1 MELMEIFDQFSYKNI
16 FLKFSNNNIIII
28 YTFVVSCM
36 EFNLVLISIKI
47 DILSMLLY
55 WWNFSSIKFHS
66 ATNGWNGSEYVCN
79 KGRYLFLL
87 Q

>member
-16 FLKFSNNNIIII
+16 FLKFSNNNKIII

-55 WWNFSSIKFHS
+55 
-66 ATNGWNGSEYVCN
+66 
-79 KGRYLFLL
+79 
-87 Q
+87 